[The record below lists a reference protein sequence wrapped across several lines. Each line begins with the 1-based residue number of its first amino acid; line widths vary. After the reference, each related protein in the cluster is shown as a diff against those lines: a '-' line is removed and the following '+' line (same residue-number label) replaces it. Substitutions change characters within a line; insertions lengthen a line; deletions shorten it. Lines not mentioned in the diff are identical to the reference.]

1 MTIKPGNNPFV
12 PHIPIPKTGEMYT
25 EHHAHV
31 DVDALFD
38 QYDESDQLKTVVQQ
52 AIRSLEQCIRGYDAD
67 MQGSERQHKVQ
78 AASLEAAREESRL
91 ARLRVQELAEAQ
103 EVTYHDLVAMTTQCN
118 DYREKVEEL
127 SHESKQLHEQLELE
141 DLIAQDE
148 AIGLIP
154 RLNKALD
161 RLEFTRDPDE
171 AKYQRKHVEFLRSL

>member
-1 MTIKPGNNPFV
+1 MTATPQNPFV

-91 ARLRVQELAEAQ
+91 ARLHVQELVEAQ
-103 EVTYHDLVAMTTQCN
+103 EDTYRDLVAMETERN
-118 DYREKVEEL
+118 DYREKCEEL
-127 SHESKQLHEQLELE
+127 IHESKQPV
-141 DLIAQDE
+141 DRDE
-148 AIGLIP
+148 AINLTDRIN
-154 RLNKALD
+154 RALD
-161 RLEFTRDPDE
+161 RMEISTLNKGEIEQLKDRIT
-171 AKYQRKHVEFLRSL
+171 YLRSL

>member
-1 MTIKPGNNPFV
+1 MW
-12 PHIPIPKTGEMYT
+12 
-25 EHHAHV
+25 
-31 DVDALFD
+31 
-38 QYDESDQLKTVVQQ
+38 QQRYDL
-52 AIRSLEQCIRGYDAD
+52 
-67 MQGSERQHKVQ
+67 
-78 AASLEAAREESRL
+78 
-91 ARLRVQELAEAQ
+91 AQ
-103 EVTYHDLVAMTTQCN
+103 EEQSVTYHDLVAMTTQCN